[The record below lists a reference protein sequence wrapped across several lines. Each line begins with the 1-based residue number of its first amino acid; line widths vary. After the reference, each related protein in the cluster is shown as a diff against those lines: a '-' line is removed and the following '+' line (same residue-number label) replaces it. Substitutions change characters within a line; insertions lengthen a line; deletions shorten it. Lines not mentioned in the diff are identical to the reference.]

1 MKKLFKVALVAGCL
15 FFAGNTTIQAQSK
28 IGHINFNQLID
39 QMPETKVVQKQI
51 QDYSK
56 TFSDQL
62 TALQTELTTN
72 AQAYDAKRASMT
84 DAARTAKEA
93 ELQDQNKRL
102 QEYNTK
108 AQQQVNDKTNQLS
121 KPLLDKATGAVQTV
135 AKEKGYSYVFDTN
148 QTQLLVSPP
157 SDDLMAAVKAKLGL
171 K

>member
-1 MKKLFKVALVAGCL
+1 MKKLFNIALIAGCL
-15 FFAGNTTIQAQSK
+15 FFTGNIAEAQSK
-28 IGHINFNQLID
+28 IGYINSNQVVEL
-39 QMPETKVVQKQI
+39 MPETKVVQKQI

-72 AQAYDAKRASMT
+72 AQGYDAKRASMT

-102 QEYNTK
+102 QDFNTTARQK
-108 AQQQVNDKTNQLS
+108 VDEKTKSLS
-121 KPLLDKATGAVQTV
+121 DPLFAKLRAAIQAV
-135 AKEKGYSYVFDTN
+135 AKEKGYNYVFDTS
-148 QTQLLVSPP
+148 QTELLVSPEADNLLA
-157 SDDLMAAVKAKLGL
+157 SVKTKLGL

>member
-15 FFAGNTTIQAQSK
+15 LFAGNMAEAQSK

-39 QMPETKVVQKQI
+39 QMPQTKDIQKQI
-51 QDYSK
+51 QDYQK
-56 TFSDQL
+56 TFVDQL
-62 TALQTELTTN
+62 TSLNNELQAN

-102 QEYNTK
+102 QDFQTSARQKVDQKSNE
-108 AQQQVNDKTNQLS
+108 LS
-121 KPLLDKATGAVQTV
+121 KPLLDKARGAVQQV
-135 AKEKGYSYVFDTN
+135 AKEKGYGYVIDTS
-148 QTQLLVSPP
+148 QTELLVSPP
-157 SDDLMAAVKAKLGL
+157 TDDLMASVKAKLGL

>member
-15 FFAGNTTIQAQSK
+15 FFAGNIAEAQSK

-62 TALQTELTTN
+62 TTMQTELTTN
-72 AQAYDAKRASMT
+72 AQGYDAKRASMT

-93 ELQDQNKRL
+93 ELQDMNKRL
-102 QEYNTK
+102 QDFNTK
-108 AQQQVNDKTNQLS
+108 AQQQVSEKTNQLS
-121 KPLLDKATGAVQTV
+121 KPLLDKVRGAVQQV
-135 AKEKGYSYVFDTN
+135 AKEKGYSYVFDTA
-148 QTQLLVSPP
+148 QTELLVSP
-157 SDDLMAAVKAKLGL
+157 DADNLMASVKTKLGL

>member
-15 FFAGNTTIQAQSK
+15 FFAGNIAEAQSK

-39 QMPETKVVQKQI
+39 QMPDTKTIQKQI

-62 TALQTELTTN
+62 TAMQTELTTN

-102 QEYNTK
+102 QDFNTK

-121 KPLLDKATGAVQTV
+121 KPLLDKARSAVQAV
-135 AKEKGYSYVFDTN
+135 AKEKGYTYVFDTA
-148 QTQLLVSPP
+148 QTELLVSPEA
-157 SDDLMAAVKAKLGL
+157 DNLMAAVKAKLGL

>member
-1 MKKLFKVALVAGCL
+1 MKKLFNVALIAGCL
-15 FFAGNTTIQAQSK
+15 FFTGNIAEAQSK
-28 IGHINFNQLID
+28 IGYINSNQVVEL
-39 QMPETKVVQKQI
+39 MPETKVVQKQI

-72 AQAYDAKRASMT
+72 AQGYDAKRTSMT

-102 QEYNTK
+102 QDFNTTARQK
-108 AQQQVNDKTNQLS
+108 VDEKTKSLS
-121 KPLLDKATGAVQTV
+121 DPLFAKLRAAIQAV
-135 AKEKGYSYVFDTN
+135 AKEKGYNYVFDTS
-148 QTQLLVSPP
+148 QTELLVSPEADNLLA
-157 SDDLMAAVKAKLGL
+157 SVKTKLGL

>member
-1 MKKLFKVALVAGCL
+1 MKKLFNVALIAGCL
-15 FFAGNTTIQAQSK
+15 FFTGNIAEAQSK
-28 IGHINFNQLID
+28 IGYINSNQVVEL
-39 QMPETKVVQKQI
+39 MPETKVVQKQI

-72 AQAYDAKRASMT
+72 AQGYDAKRASMT

-102 QEYNTK
+102 QDFNTTARQK
-108 AQQQVNDKTNQLS
+108 VDEKTKSLS
-121 KPLLDKATGAVQTV
+121 DPLFAKLRAAIQAV
-135 AKEKGYSYVFDTN
+135 AKEKGYNYVFDTS
-148 QTQLLVSPP
+148 QTELLVSPEADNLLA
-157 SDDLMAAVKAKLGL
+157 SVKTKLGL